1 MARSGLRM
9 MPTFPLP
16 SLKFRTAGFP
26 QYGFKAGV
34 SDRACPFDAACTSLG
49 LPPPFVLPAARV
61 GSPFCAGG
69 RCALKHLRSSGRC
82 RSNPRGPRSRPG
94 YAVPLHPHLRPHPPH
109 SQAHPDF
116 TAPRLIRNAFAVH
129 TAPRRPP
136 SGSTLSRS
144 FLPDMPPST
153 TPGRSETGWFQSC
166 GPDIGLR
173 HVMSGSAL
181 PTILLSA
188 SRRADFSEL
197 HWFAFAAACQVARPL
212 CRSDQNSS
220 GHRDFYF
227 QASDES
233 VTLLAAGYNY
243 DSHWTVL
250 SMGLSPIGVTTSVAA
265 P

>member
-1 MARSGLRM
+1 

-26 QYGFKAGV
+26 QYGFKAGR
-34 SDRACPFDAACTSLG
+34 SDRAFPFDASSPRTVCHCPSCSP
-49 LPPPFVLPAARV
+49 LPRQIPVLCRGTLRAGAPPFERPLP
-61 GSPFCAGG
+61 
-69 RCALKHLRSSGRC
+69 LY
-82 RSNPRGPRSRPG
+82 PRGPRSRPG
-94 YAVPLHPHLRPHPPH
+94 CSVPLHPHLRPHPPH

-116 TAPRLIRNAFAVH
+116 TAQRLIRNAFAVH

-136 SGSTLSRS
+136 SGSTLSLS
-144 FLPDMPPST
+144 FLPNMPPST

-197 HWFAFAAACQVARPL
+197 HWFAFAAAGSAL
-212 CRSDQNSS
+212 DGGENDIL
-220 GHRDFYF
+220 G
-227 QASDES
+227 ES
-233 VTLLAAGYNY
+233 VTRE
-243 DSHWTVL
+243 L
-250 SMGLSPIGVTTSVAA
+250 SRNGFGEN
-265 P
+265 

>member
-1 MARSGLRM
+1 MSDRAFPFDASSRRTVCHCPSCS
-9 MPTFPLP
+9 PLP
-16 SLKFRTAGFP
+16 SSDPRSVPGDVARWSTSVRAAAAALP
-26 QYGFKAGV
+26 QGP
-34 SDRACPFDAACTSLG
+34 S
-49 LPPPFVLPAARV
+49 
-61 GSPFCAGG
+61 
-69 RCALKHLRSSGRC
+69 LRSEFFCPDPS
-82 RSNPRGPRSRPG
+82 SLN
-94 YAVPLHPHLRPHPPH
+94 RPHPPH

-116 TAPRLIRNAFAVH
+116 TAQRLIRYAFAVH

-136 SGSTLSRS
+136 SGSTLSLS
-144 FLPDMPPST
+144 FLPNMPPST
-153 TPGRSETGWFQSC
+153 TPGRSVTGWFQSC

-250 SMGLSPIGVTTSVAA
+250 SMGLSPIGMTASVAA

>member
-26 QYGFKAGV
+26 STASRPVGQTRPSRATQPSRRAV
-34 SDRACPFDAACTSLG
+34 CLRPWCSPLPSSDPRSVPGDVARWNTSVRAAAAA
-49 LPPPFVLPAARV
+49 LPQGP
-61 GSPFCAGG
+61 S
-69 RCALKHLRSSGRC
+69 LRSEFFC
-82 RSNPRGPRSRPG
+82 PGPSTLNRT
-94 YAVPLHPHLRPHPPH
+94 HPPH

-116 TAPRLIRNAFAVH
+116 TAMRLIPDAFAVH
-129 TAPRRPP
+129 TTPRRPP
-136 SGSTLSRS
+136 SGSTLS
-144 FLPDMPPST
+144 LPILLDMPSST
-153 TPGRSETGWFQSC
+153 TPRRSQPVGSRHAV
-166 GPDIGLR
+166 PIGLR

-181 PTILLSA
+181 PTILPFRGFLVRLCCGLA
-188 SRRADFSEL
+188 SCS
-197 HWFAFAAACQVARPL
+197 PL
-212 CRSDQNSS
+212 CRSDQSSS
-220 GHRDFYF
+220 GHRDFYL

-250 SMGLSPIGVTTSVAA
+250 SKGLSPFGMTTSVAA

>member
-1 MARSGLRM
+1 
-9 MPTFPLP
+9 MPTFPSPPLKSVRRVFP
-16 SLKFRTAGFP
+16 STASRPVDQTGPSRSTPPRVGRFAIVLRAPRFP
-26 QYGFKAGV
+26 RRIPVLCRGTLRAG
-34 SDRACPFDAACTSLG
+34 A
-49 LPPPFVLPAARV
+49 PPFERPLPLYPR
-61 GSPFCAGG
+61 G
-69 RCALKHLRSSGRC
+69 LRS
-82 RSNPRGPRSRPG
+82 RSRCS
-94 YAVPLHPHLRPHPPH
+94 VPLHPHLRPHPPH

-116 TAPRLIRNAFAVH
+116 TAQRLIPNAFAVH

-136 SGSTLSRS
+136 SGSALSLS
-144 FLPDMPPST
+144 FLPNMPPST

-166 GPDIGLR
+166 APDIGLR

-227 QASDES
+227 QAFDES

-243 DSHWTVL
+243 DSSWTVL
-250 SMGLSPIGVTTSVAA
+250 SMGLSPIGMTTSVAA

>member
-1 MARSGLRM
+1 

-26 QYGFKAGV
+26 QYGFKAGW
-34 SDRACPFDAACTSLG
+34 SDKAFPCDAALASDG
-49 LPPPFVLPAARV
+49 LPFVLRAP
-61 GSPFCAGG
+61 P
-69 RCALKHLRSSGRC
+69 LPLY
-82 RSNPRGPRSRPG
+82 PRGPRSRPG
-94 YAVPLHPHLRPHPPH
+94 FSVPLHPHLRPHPPR

-116 TAPRLIRNAFAVH
+116 TAQRLIRNAFAAL

-136 SGSTLSRS
+136 SGSTLSLS
-144 FLPDMPPST
+144 FLPNMPPST

-166 GPDIGLR
+166 GPDLGLR

-188 SRRADFSEL
+188 SRRADYSEL
-197 HWFAFAAACQVARPL
+197 HWFAFAAACQVARPP

-250 SMGLSPIGVTTSVAA
+250 SMGLSPIGMTTSVAA
-265 P
+265 S

>member
-1 MARSGLRM
+1 

-16 SLKFRTAGFP
+16 SLKSVRRVFPSTASRPVYQTGPSRSTPPRGGRFAIVLRAPRFP
-26 QYGFKAGV
+26 RLIPVLCRGTLRAG
-34 SDRACPFDAACTSLG
+34 A
-49 LPPPFVLPAARV
+49 PPFERPLP
-61 GSPFCAGG
+61 
-69 RCALKHLRSSGRC
+69 LY
-82 RSNPRGPRSRPG
+82 PRGPRSRPG
-94 YAVPLHPHLRPHPPH
+94 CSVPLHPHLRPHPPH

-116 TAPRLIRNAFAVH
+116 TAQRLIRNAFAVH

-136 SGSTLSRS
+136 SGSTLSLS
-144 FLPDMPPST
+144 FLPDMPSST

-212 CRSDQNSS
+212 CRSDQKPFRPPGLLLPGFRRV
-220 GHRDFYF
+220 GHPSRR
-227 QASDES
+227 
-233 VTLLAAGYNY
+233 
-243 DSHWTVL
+243 W
-250 SMGLSPIGVTTSVAA
+250 I
-265 P
+265 

>member
-1 MARSGLRM
+1 

-26 QYGFKAGV
+26 QYGFKAGI
-34 SDRACPFDAACTSLG
+34 SDRAFPFDASSHRTVCHCPSCSPLPSSDPRSVPGDVARWSTSVRAA
-49 LPPPFVLPAARV
+49 LPLY
-61 GSPFCAGG
+61 
-69 RCALKHLRSSGRC
+69 
-82 RSNPRGPRSRPG
+82 PRGPRSRPG
-94 YAVPLHPHLRPHPPH
+94 CAVPLHPHLRPHPPH

-116 TAPRLIRNAFAVH
+116 TALRLIRNAFAVR

-136 SGSTLSRS
+136 SGSTLSLS
-144 FLPDMPPST
+144 FLPNMPPST

-166 GPDIGLR
+166 GFDIGLR

-188 SRRADFSEL
+188 SRRAGFSEL

-243 DSHWTVL
+243 DSYWTVL
-250 SMGLSPIGVTTSVAA
+250 SMGLSPIGMTTSVAA

>member
-1 MARSGLRM
+1 

-26 QYGFKAGV
+26 QYGFKAGR
-34 SDRACPFDAACTSLG
+34 SDRAFPFYASSRGTVCHCVPRFPRRIPVLCRGTLRAG
-49 LPPPFVLPAARV
+49 APPFERPLPLYPR
-61 GSPFCAGG
+61 G
-69 RCALKHLRSSGRC
+69 LRSGAGCS
-82 RSNPRGPRSRPG
+82 
-94 YAVPLHPHLRPHPPH
+94 VPFHPHLRPHPPH

-116 TAPRLIRNAFAVH
+116 TALRLIRNAFAVH

-136 SGSTLSRS
+136 SGSALSLS
-144 FLPDMPPST
+144 FLPNMPPST

-181 PTILLSA
+181 PTVLLSA

-212 CRSDQNSS
+212 CRSDQNSPATGTFTSRLPTSRSPFSPLDMTTTVS
-220 GHRDFYF
+220 GPFCRWDYHPL
-227 QASDES
+227 E
-233 VTLLAAGYNY
+233 
-243 DSHWTVL
+243 
-250 SMGLSPIGVTTSVAA
+250 
-265 P
+265 

>member
-1 MARSGLRM
+1 LS
-9 MPTFPLP
+9 
-16 SLKFRTAGFP
+16 
-26 QYGFKAGV
+26 
-34 SDRACPFDAACTSLG
+34 
-49 LPPPFVLPAARV
+49 FVLPASLV
-61 GSPFCAGG
+61 GSPFCAAG
-69 RCALKHLRSSGRC
+69 RCALEHLRSSGCC
-82 RSNPRGPRSRPG
+82 RSTPG
-94 YAVPLHPHLRPHPPH
+94 
-109 SQAHPDF
+109 
-116 TAPRLIRNAFAVH
+116 AFAPDRVV
-129 TAPRRPP
+129 
-136 SGSTLSRS
+136 LSRS
-144 FLPDMPPST
+144 ILTCGPIRPTRRHIPISPLRGLYEMPSLCTLRLDDLRVVPRFRCPFLPNMPPST

-181 PTILLSA
+181 PTVLLSA

-227 QASDES
+227 QAFDES

-243 DSHWTVL
+243 DSYWTVL
-250 SMGLSPIGVTTSVAA
+250 PLGLSPMGMTTSVAA